1 MIADP
6 TFVDQ
11 SKILVLYIAELLGDF
26 FEGFLGTLSPKAF
39 VGCPCYCSFCVLIH
53 SHLDFSLR
61 DAHHHQQLYATP
73 SILTLATITYTSI
86 ALCLGETNH
95 DQQFVNSKFG

>member
-26 FEGFLGTLSPKAF
+26 FEEFLGTLSPKAF
-39 VGCPCYCSFCVLIH
+39 VGRPVCCSFCILIH
-53 SHLDFSLR
+53 SYSGFSLR
-61 DAHHHQQLYATP
+61 DAYHHRPLYATP
-73 SILTLATITYTSI
+73 SILTL
-86 ALCLGETNH
+86 EP
-95 DQQFVNSKFG
+95 